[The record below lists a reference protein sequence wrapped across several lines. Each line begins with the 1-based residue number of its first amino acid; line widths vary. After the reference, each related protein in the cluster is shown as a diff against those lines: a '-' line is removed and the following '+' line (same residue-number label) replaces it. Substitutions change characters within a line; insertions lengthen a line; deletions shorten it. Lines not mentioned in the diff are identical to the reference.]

1 MYMGTSLVAQM
12 VESTCNIIGTG
23 EVPESGRSWWRQW
36 QPTPVFLSGESHGQR
51 SLVGY
56 SPWSHKKMDTTERLS
71 MHMHTYLA
79 G

>member
-12 VESTCNIIGTG
+12 VESTCNTVGTG
-23 EVPESGRSWWRQW
+23 EVPESGRYWWRQW

-56 SPWSHKKMDTTERLS
+56 SPWGHKKMDTTE
-71 MHMHTYLA
+71 
-79 G
+79 